1 MDKHIRSRFK
11 RALGTLAA
19 MALLTAPG
27 LVAQT
32 GTIAGRVIDGG
43 TNQPIPAA
51 QVFIADLDIGV
62 LSQQNGS
69 YILLNVP
76 AGPRSV
82 TVQRIGYRQV
92 SQNVTVAAGQTA
104 VLDFRITEEALA
116 LDEIIITG
124 TPGGTQRRAIGN
136 AVASVEAASVVQ
148 DVAISGMQDL
158 LAGRTPGLQYNVMN
172 GTVGTGSPI
181 RIRGVSS
188 FNLGTNPI
196 IIVDGVRVNN
206 DASAGPTIGSG
217 DEVNT
222 MDDFNP
228 EDIESIEIIKGPA
241 AASLY
246 GTEATAGVIQII
258 TKKGREGAP
267 EFNISIREGLNYMHD
282 PAGRLGTMYFCPT
295 QPSPSATNGVP
306 CRDRSELEPY
316 NMYDEANN
324 YLATGYGAEGW
335 ETPRLY
341 SNGLAQGY
349 NLDVRGGTQALRYF
363 LSTNYDDE
371 TGFVFYNTDKTFRLR
386 GNIGI
391 AFSDAINLDVS
402 TGYVDGNTTF
412 GSATVS
418 DGAEWQDL
426 VWSNGY
432 YLDRNNPFGTT
443 GACPVV
449 LDSGGN
455 QINTLTGCAPS
466 PRLGGY
472 QEHLPSDIAND
483 VEATRKYQRFT
494 GSATLNYSS
503 GDVSLG
509 SMTGSLTQRLV
520 MGIDRGWDTNTNLF
534 MRETGIPPAWLTD
547 YCANPVRANYGSGSV
562 PTTGCAPA
570 TWAAQYSETAQ
581 GTSTYERPMNS
592 NLSFDYAVTAR
603 LQANDTWG
611 FNTAFG
617 AQYYRRVQENFA
629 NSGEGFASFNSTTIN
644 QISQANIQTSFSRI
658 EDRSLGFYVQEEINF
673 SDRIF
678 LTGAVRFDDNSTFG
692 TNAPAQKY
700 PKISATWVVS
710 DESFWSF
717 DFVNS
722 FRLRGAWG
730 KAGRQPSSL
739 ASSNV
744 YLVVPGA
751 GGASA
756 IRASAPGNPGV
767 LPEVSTELELGFDI
781 ALLDDRLSGEFTHY
795 NRRNEQSLLG
805 IGNISSTGFPGS
817 VDTNVGRIDNWGW
830 EALLSARLYESD
842 MISFDLDLSAD
853 HTDNEIKDLCDVI
866 DGIETCF
873 SGTTSI
879 RIGYPY
885 PNRTTADLVVD
896 AGYDNSL
903 STCTPLEYTTTS
915 TLCQFGQN
923 SFRDRLWAY
932 CDLGVSTAPG
942 GNSDPNA
949 SRYGL
954 FPGGALEQCG
964 HPDAIDRD
972 VFMGRGFSTYTFS
985 VSPRITMLEGD
996 LQVYALAEGQYG
1008 RIGDDSGHLWGHNY
1022 RNSAV
1027 ARVQDDP
1034 MFMAQD
1040 VAMGTAC
1047 NPLNCY
1053 FDQDFWKLRE
1063 IGMRYNLPQSIIGV
1077 TGAERASLAFSARNP
1092 YTIWQAQKRISGQV
1106 VTDPENGNPN
1116 NITGGGNFY
1125 AQPPISSLSMTLRVT
1140 F

>member
-1 MDKHIRSRFK
+1 MDKFIRSCLK

-19 MALLTAPG
+19 LTLLIVPG
-27 LVAQT
+27 LAAQT

-51 QVFIADLDIGV
+51 QVFIADLDLGV

-136 AVASVEAASVVQ
+136 SVASVEAASVVQ

-196 IIVDGVRVNN
+196 IFVDGVRVNN
-206 DASAGPTIGSG
+206 DASAGPTIGQG

-267 EFNISIREGLNYMHD
+267 EFNISIREGLNFMRD

-295 QPSPSATNGVP
+295 QPIPSATVGTP
-306 CRDRSELEPY
+306 CTDRSQLGSY
-316 NMYDEANN
+316 NMYEEANN
-324 YLATGYGAEGW
+324 YLAAGFGNGGSW

-363 LSTNYDDE
+363 LSANYDDE
-371 TGFVFYNTDKTFRLR
+371 TGFVFYNTDRTFRVR
-386 GNIGI
+386 GNVGV
-391 AFSDAINLDVS
+391 AFGDMVNLDVS
-402 TGYVDGNTTF
+402 TGYVDGLTTF

-418 DGAEWQDL
+418 DGSEWQDL

-443 GACPVV
+443 GRCPV
-449 LDSGGN
+449 GTG
-455 QINTLTGCAPS
+455 QAGCAPN
-466 PRLGGY
+466 PRLGGF
-472 QEHLPSDIAND
+472 QEHVPSDIAED
-483 VEATRKYQRFT
+483 VEATRAYQRFT
-494 GSATLNYSS
+494 GSATLNFAT
-503 GDVSLG
+503 GDVDISG
-509 SMTGSLTQRLV
+509 MTASLTQRLV
-520 MGIDRGWDTNTNLF
+520 VGIDRGWDTNRNLF
-534 MRETGIPPAWLTD
+534 IREDGVVPQWLID
-547 YCANPVRANYGSGSV
+547 YCARPERANYGAGGVGTTCSPGTWNSV
-562 PTTGCAPA
+562 YT
-570 TWAAQYSETAQ
+570 ETAS
-581 GTSTYERPMNS
+581 GEMTYERPMNS
-592 NLSFDYAVTAR
+592 NLSFDYAFTTS
-603 LQANDTWG
+603 LQPNDTWG
-611 FNTAFG
+611 FNTSVG
-617 AQYYRRVQENFA
+617 AQYFRRVQDNFS
-629 NSGEGFASFNSTTIN
+629 NTGQGFASFTSTTIN
-644 QISQANIQTSFSRI
+644 QLSQATISTLYSKVEN
-658 EDRSLGFYVQEEINF
+658 RSLGFYVQEEINYG
-673 SDRIF
+673 DRIF

-692 TNAPAQKY
+692 EAAPSQKY
-700 PKISATWVVS
+700 PKVSATWVVS

-717 DFVNS
+717 DAINS
-722 FRLRGAWG
+722 LRLRGAWG
-730 KAGRQPSSL
+730 KAGRQPSAL
-739 ASSNV
+739 AGTNV
-744 YLVVPGA
+744 YAVVPGP

-756 IRASAPGNPGV
+756 IRAAAPGNTGV
-767 LPEVSTELELGFDI
+767 EPEVSTEIELGFDI

-795 NRRNEQSLLG
+795 QRQNKQSLLG
-805 IGNISSTGFPGS
+805 IANISSTGFPGA
-817 VDTNVGRIDNWGW
+817 VDTNVGQIDNWGW
-830 EALLSARLYESD
+830 EAQLSARLYESD
-842 MISFDLDLSAD
+842 LLSFDLDLSAD
-853 HTDNEIKDLCDVI
+853 YTNNEIVDLCDDASGV
-866 DGIETCF
+866 EVCF
-873 SGTTSI
+873 AGTGSI

-885 PNRTTADLVVD
+885 PNRVTADLVVD
-896 AGYDNSL
+896 AGFDSSL
-903 STCTPLEYTTTS
+903 ATCTTALYAAGTR
-915 TLCQFGQN
+915 CRWGQN
-923 SFRDRLWAY
+923 AFGRGVYAY
-932 CDLGVSTAPG
+932 CDMGVTTAPG
-942 GNSDPNA
+942 GEADPNRL
-949 SRYGL
+949 RYGL
-954 FPGGALEQCG
+954 FPGGELEQCG
-964 HPDAIDRD
+964 AARAIDRILYA
-972 VFMGRGFSTYTFS
+972 GRGYASHTFS

-996 LQVYALAEGQYG
+996 LQVFALAEGQYG

-1027 ARVQDDP
+1027 SRVQDDP
-1034 MFMAQD
+1034 MFVAGEL
-1040 VAMGTAC
+1040 AMGTAC
-1047 NPLNCY
+1047 SQFNCF
-1053 FDQDFWKLRE
+1053 FDQDFWKIRE
-1063 IGMRYNLPQSIIGV
+1063 VGLRYNLPESLIGV
-1077 TGAERASLAFSARNP
+1077 TGAQRASLAVSARNP

-1106 VTDPENGNPN
+1106 VTDPEAGNPN
-1116 NITGGGNFY
+1116 QLTGGGNFY
-1125 AQPPISSLSMTLRVT
+1125 AQPPLSSIAMTLRVT